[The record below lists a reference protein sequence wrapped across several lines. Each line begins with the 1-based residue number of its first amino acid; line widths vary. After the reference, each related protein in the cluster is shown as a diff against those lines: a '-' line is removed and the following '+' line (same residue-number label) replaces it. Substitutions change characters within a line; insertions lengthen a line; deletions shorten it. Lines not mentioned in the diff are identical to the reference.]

1 MSAAVEIVGLKKRFH
16 RHRGWQDILR
26 FKERRTREVLGGID
40 LSVREGE
47 VFGLLGPNGAGKT
60 TLIKIICGLVLPD
73 SGSVSVLG
81 LDVVEKARE
90 ARRRL
95 GVVYGDERSFF
106 WRLSLRENLRFYAA
120 LYGVPRSIQEK
131 RIDSL
136 IQLVD
141 LEAAAD
147 QRMHAYSSGMKQR
160 AAIARG
166 LINDP
171 QVFVLDEPT
180 RSLDPLA
187 AEELHVLIRERVAEG
202 RTVLIATHLMAEA
215 EALCDRLTLLD
226 HGSIVLTGT
235 VADFRDLIGDDV
247 MYRLSV
253 SEWEQGLEQ
262 TLRLMPGVRDLAM
275 EHSNGH
281 ADGNM
286 RIELTLERP
295 GRALPS
301 AIRLIVEHGGEIQS
315 CTRHDQSLE
324 EMFRTIVKTRRGR
337 LLEARSS

>member
-1 MSAAVEIVGLKKRFH
+1 
-16 RHRGWQDILR
+16 
-26 FKERRTREVLGGID
+26 
-40 LSVREGE
+40 

-73 SGSVSVLG
+73 AGSVRVLG
-81 LDVVEKARE
+81 LDVETKGRD

-120 LYGVPRSIQEK
+120 LYGVPRGLQEG

-136 IQLVD
+136 IRVVD

-147 QRMHAYSSGMKQR
+147 QRMHAFSSGMKQR
-160 AAIARG
+160 SAIARG

-187 AEELHVLIRERVAEG
+187 ADELHVLIRERVAEG

-226 HGSIVLTGT
+226 HGSVVLTGT
-235 VADFRDLIGDDV
+235 VGDFRELIGNDV
-247 MYRLSV
+247 IYRLVV
-253 SEWEQGLEQ
+253 SDWEKGLEQ
-262 TLRLMPGVRDLAM
+262 SLRLLPGVRDLAV
-275 EHSNGH
+275 EGE
-281 ADGNM
+281 ADGHVVM
-286 RIELTLERP
+286 TLSLERP

-301 AIRLIVEHGGEIQS
+301 AIRLVVERGGEIQA
-315 CTRHDQSLE
+315 CTRHEPSLE
-324 EMFRTIVKTRRGR
+324 DMFRTIVRSRRTR
-337 LLEARSS
+337 LLEARTS

>member
-1 MSAAVEIVGLKKRFH
+1 
-16 RHRGWQDILR
+16 
-26 FKERRTREVLGGID
+26 
-40 LSVREGE
+40 

-73 SGSVSVLG
+73 SGSVRALG
-81 LDVVEKARE
+81 LDVVTSGRE
-90 ARRRL
+90 SRRRL

-120 LYGVPRSIQEK
+120 LYGVPRSIQEA

-136 IQLVD
+136 VRLVD
-141 LEAAAD
+141 LGAAAD
-147 QRMHAYSSGMKQR
+147 QRMHAFSSGMKQR

-171 QVFVLDEPT
+171 HVFVLDEPT

-187 AEELHVLIRERVAEG
+187 AEDLHVLIRERVAEG

-226 HGSIVLTGT
+226 HGSVVLTGT
-235 VADFRDLIGDDV
+235 VGDFRELIGDDV
-247 MYRLSV
+247 IYRIAV
-253 SEWEQGLEQ
+253 SSWEPGLEQ
-262 TLRLMPGVRDLAM
+262 NLQLLPGVREVAVDRANGTADEHLAM
-275 EHSNGH
+275 
-281 ADGNM
+281 A
-286 RIELTLERP
+286 LTLERP

-301 AIRLIVEHGGEIQS
+301 AIRMIVERGGEIQS
-315 CTRHDQSLE
+315 CTRHEPSLE
-324 EMFRTIVKTRRGR
+324 EMFRTIVRARRSR

>member
-1 MSAAVEIVGLKKRFH
+1 MSAAVEVIGLKKRFH
-16 RHRGWQDILR
+16 RNRALVDIV
-26 FKERRTREVLGGID
+26 RRQQRSTREVLGGVD
-40 LSVREGE
+40 LSISEGE

-73 SGSVSVLG
+73 SGTVRVLG
-81 LDVVEKARE
+81 LDVVTSARE
-90 ARRRL
+90 SRRRL

-120 LYGVPRSIQEK
+120 LYGVPRSLQEK

-136 IQLVD
+136 IRLVD

-147 QRMHAYSSGMKQR
+147 QRMHAFSSGMKQR

-166 LINDP
+166 LVNDP
-171 QVFVLDEPT
+171 QVLVLDEPT

-226 HGSIVLTGT
+226 HGSVVLTGT
-235 VADFRDLIGDDV
+235 VGDFHELLGDDV
-247 MYRLSV
+247 IYRLAV
-253 SEWEQGLEQ
+253 TGWESGLEQ
-262 TLRLMPGVRDLAM
+262 SLRLLPGVRDLAID
-275 EHSNGH
+275 GI
-281 ADGNM
+281 ADGH
-286 RIELTLERP
+286 IEMALTLERP

-301 AIRLIVEHGGEIQS
+301 AIRMIVERGGEIEA
-315 CTRHDQSLE
+315 CTRHEPSLE
-324 EMFRTIVKTRRGR
+324 EMFRTIVRARRNR